1 MYMINVAYTTITT
14 ASSLSL
20 LLFFRFFRSY
30 VVITYSY
37 VVLWRILSF
46 FFIFLSPIRTF
57 VQRKCC
63 CIRINFFIDEFSK
76 NMGKSSKKSSH
87 KHKKHRHHHS
97 SSSDSNDVSLCLF
110 ALIIMLFFRPKS
122 NGKKHHRKRIKTTTT
137 TTHPRV
143 RLSKGQRCRVKLI

>member
-1 MYMINVAYTTITT
+1 MWHIQPPPPPPRCRYCCSFVSFALML
-14 ASSLSL
+14 SSHTPTWFSDV
-20 LLFFRFFRSY
+20 FF
-30 VVITYSY
+30 
-37 VVLWRILSF
+37 LF

-63 CIRINFFIDEFSK
+63 CIRIDFFIDEFSK